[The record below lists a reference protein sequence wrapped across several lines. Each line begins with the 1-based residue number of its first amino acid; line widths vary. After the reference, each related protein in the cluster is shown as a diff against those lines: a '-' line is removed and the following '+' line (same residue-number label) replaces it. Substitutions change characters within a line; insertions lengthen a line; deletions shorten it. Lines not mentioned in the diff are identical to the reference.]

1 MTLYSYADRTKIR
14 KKYLL
19 AYCSKTVVD
28 FITMD
33 NSLNE
38 QTKIKALELAR
49 KIARKEGRN
58 RVYWR
63 DFQIALRIVR
73 GGINVL
79 GSR

>member
-1 MTLYSYADRTKIR
+1 MTLYTYAEKSKIR

-38 QTKIKALELAR
+38 QTKIKALELAK

-73 GGINVL
+73 DDNNVP
-79 GSR
+79 R